1 MLKKLVIISLFISS
15 LSFSQFKDKDLS
27 PAIMNGITNYS
38 PSGFLSSFLSP
49 DNFQMSHSINMS
61 YSAFGGNGV
70 ALSTYTNSMAF
81 RLSENINLEVD
92 ASLVASPY
100 SSFGEDHQKS
110 INGIYLSRAQL
121 NYKISNNSNLV
132 IQFLNPPPGTYY
144 NNYYNGFNN
153 NSPFSRSRFM
163 EGF

>member
-1 MLKKLVIISLFISS
+1 MLKKLVIILLFISS

-27 PAIMNGITNYS
+27 PTIMNGITNYS

-70 ALSTYTNSMAF
+70 ALSTYTNSITF
-81 RLSENINLEVD
+81 RFSENINLEVD

-132 IQFLNPPPGTYY
+132 IQFLNPPPGKYY
-144 NNYYNGFNN
+144 NNYYNDFDN

>member
-1 MLKKLVIISLFISS
+1 MLKKFVIISLLFSTLS
-15 LSFSQFKDKDLS
+15 LAQFKNKDLTPS
-27 PAIMNGITNYS
+27 IMDGITNYS
-38 PSGFLSSFLSP
+38 PSGFLSNFLNPS
-49 DNFQMSHSINMS
+49 NFQMNHSVDIS

-81 RLSENINLEVD
+81 RLSENLNLEVD

-100 SSFGEDHQKS
+100 SSFGEEHQKS

-132 IQFLNPPPGTYY
+132 IQFVNPPPETYY
-144 NNYYNGFNN
+144 FNNYNYY
-153 NSPFSRSRFM
+153 SPFSRSRFM